1 MPKVR
6 LVTADN
12 ALVHETEIPPFNEA
26 PRVVGWGDRV
36 FLSKHLEIDGAILN
50 PAVKSHG
57 ALAEN
62 IESRG
67 VLVYEEVFAYA
78 IVT

>member
-12 ALVHETEIPPFNEA
+12 ALVHETEIPPFNE
-26 PRVVGWGDRV
+26 PPKVVGWGDRV
-36 FLSKHLEIDGAILN
+36 FLVKHLEIDGAILN
-50 PAVKSHG
+50 PAVKVHG
-57 ALAEN
+57 VNEAN
-62 IESRG
+62 QK
-67 VLVYEEVFAYA
+67 VVMVYEEVFAYA